1 VGSETASRT
10 RYSTLDTAPRWYG
23 FAKPRHRPRSPNS
36 ATPKCPWAGSRF
48 HNRTRTT
55 KWPTFVSHCSTGCI
69 PMRAEGFGRLYPP
82 NNCSTTRID
91 PQDRLDQWD
100 QPVQW
105 SRLRPL
111 RPLPLLARLVQDH
124 PVAPLVPADLG
135 GLPPPNWRSSKLF
148 YSLNIQST
156 WTTTMPFVR
165 VIDIFM
171 CYKKSTFLTLTI
183 LTFFITGLQRV
194 YNGFI
199 TGLQRVA
206 SGRIKPDVVQ

>member
-1 VGSETASRT
+1 
-10 RYSTLDTAPRWYG
+10 
-23 FAKPRHRPRSPNS
+23 
-36 ATPKCPWAGSRF
+36 
-48 HNRTRTT
+48 
-55 KWPTFVSHCSTGCI
+55 
-69 PMRAEGFGRLYPP
+69 MRAEGFGRLYPP

-124 PVAPLVPADLG
+124 PVPPLVPADLG
-135 GLPPPNWRSSKLF
+135 SLPPHWNNSKLF

-171 CYKKSTFLTLTI
+171 CYKKSTFLTLTT
-183 LTFFITGLQRV
+183 LTFLTLTF
-194 YNGFI
+194 FI